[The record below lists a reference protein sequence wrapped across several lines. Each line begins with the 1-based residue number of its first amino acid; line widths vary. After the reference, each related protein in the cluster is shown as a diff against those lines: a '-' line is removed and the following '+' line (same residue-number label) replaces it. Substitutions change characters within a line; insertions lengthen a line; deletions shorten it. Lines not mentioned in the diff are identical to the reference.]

1 MLQKHMCNN
10 KSHQTGCMPR
20 RLLCARLCHVSRVDV
35 DGHSLLMVP
44 DIVSDTDGAEA
55 PIAGDRVLIAGGRA

>member
-1 MLQKHMCNN
+1 
-10 KSHQTGCMPR
+10 MPR